1 MTCHRKSH
9 KRTCLP
15 LASSNAPVDRTR
27 KTMDKVKAVGWAV
40 LVVLGLFGVTQRRYL
55 IGRLR
60 SSGEPKNFWW
70 IVVAELAF
78 MGIASGVAARTS
90 AASASASPGP
100 RNPR

>member
-40 LVVLGLFGVTQRRYL
+40 LVVLGQC
-55 IGRLR
+55 
-60 SSGEPKNFWW
+60 
-70 IVVAELAF
+70 VVQDTYQHVKALACAWLG
-78 MGIASGVAARTS
+78 M
-90 AASASASPGP
+90 
-100 RNPR
+100 